1 MSNYKHAFPHFD
13 DTLPTL
19 AGFYDSSWKND
30 ACPSITKDLG
40 NETYLQIFID
50 YKDQTKSDFYD
61 VAKEHY
67 SRFHVNLD
75 KPNEWLD
82 SKFLFS
88 SNDWASVENFIKG
101 FKL

>member
-1 MSNYKHAFPHFD
+1 MNYLEQFPHYD

-19 AGFYDSSWKND
+19 EGFYDSSWHND

-40 NETYLQIFID
+40 EETYLQIYID
-50 YKDQTKSDFYD
+50 YKDKAKSDFYD
-61 VAKEHY
+61 VEDRNY

-82 SKFLFS
+82 SKFLFE
-88 SNDWASVENFIKG
+88 SNDWAEIEKFIKEL
-101 FKL
+101 KL